1 MVTVK
6 MKTSGPM
13 NRNSILSIN
22 MPEPQSVKNKNNITT
37 IVKNTR
43 NNSSVSLY
51 SQQPFR
57 QPPSNAPQQPQ
68 NIQPALTAGQQNTGG
83 TPIARPVPTLLNKVQ
98 KGQKILLSAAPL
110 TAVDACFGW
119 NVTDA
124 RCDVRH
130 RQLHMVV

>member
-43 NNSSVSLY
+43 NNRSDSLY

-57 QPPSNAPQQPQ
+57 QPPSNAPQQPR
-68 NIQPALTAGQQNTGG
+68 NIQPVLTAGQQNTRRYSDCAPCSHTVKQSAEGTENTAFHHRADRGG
-83 TPIARPVPTLLNKVQ
+83 RLLW
-98 KGQKILLSAAPL
+98 LE
-110 TAVDACFGW
+110 CH
-119 NVTDA
+119 
-124 RCDVRH
+124 RCAMRC
-130 RQLHMVV
+130 